1 MLSLLQRVNILQ
13 LIGVKDTDKKK
24 REGLKSPSLFY
35 IYFVQFINIY
45 LNNIYGGTIMEYFDS
60 KVLESFMIPED
71 SIVTEGF
78 GSKII
83 EIGKKVINF
92 LITMI
97 TKFISILGNLI
108 TKFKHGK
115 TVHNDKETYQ
125 ENKRLVDAT
134 YKDLR
139 KLISDIP
146 TALSLTAAGAFKIS
160 PASIEVGL
168 RHNKPEDDDALKDL
182 FYDKEM
188 TENNTRLSRLND
200 IYKNVESKLKSK
212 SLYLDKYSH
221 DAIITAME
229 TAKTRFS
236 HTNENLKK
244 ELDMELKNGERYVT
258 EDIIKESQKRYNII
272 MNYSTKLNT
281 LFNNTVKLITQC
293 VSSDVITDED
303 VYKYELS

>member
-1 MLSLLQRVNILQ
+1 MLSLLRRVNILQ
-13 LIGVKDTDKKK
+13 LIGVKDMDKKK

-35 IYFVQFINIY
+35 IYFVQFINIT
-45 LNNIYGGTIMEYFDS
+45 LNIIYGGTIMEYFDS

-71 SIVTEGF
+71 SIAIEGF

-108 TKFKHGK
+108 NKFKHGK

-303 VYKYELS
+303 VYKYE

>member
-1 MLSLLQRVNILQ
+1 
-13 LIGVKDTDKKK
+13 
-24 REGLKSPSLFY
+24 
-35 IYFVQFINIY
+35 
-45 LNNIYGGTIMEYFDS
+45 MEYFDS

-108 TKFKHGK
+108 NKFKHGK

-125 ENKRLVDAT
+125 ENKRIVDAT
-134 YKDLR
+134 YKELTDLLLWIPSEISL
-139 KLISDIP
+139 LIS
-146 TALSLTAAGAFKIS
+146 SAFNIS
-160 PASIEVGL
+160 PSTIQIGL
-168 RHNKPEDDDALKDL
+168 KYNKLEDDDRLKDD
-182 FYDKEM
+182 FYEKTVNELNRAFEKFD
-188 TENNTRLSRLND
+188 TR
-200 IYKNVESKLKSK
+200 YKSVESKLNGKTIHLDEYRHDYIIEFMEKSK
-212 SLYLDKYSH
+212 NRLTK
-221 DAIITAME
+221 I
-229 TAKTRFS
+229 
-236 HTNENLKK
+236 NEQLKK
-244 ELDMELKNGERYVT
+244 ELDTQLKSGEKSAT
-258 EDIIKESQKRYNII
+258 ADIIKESQKRYNIV
-272 MNYSTKLNT
+272 MNYSTKLNA

>member
-1 MLSLLQRVNILQ
+1 
-13 LIGVKDTDKKK
+13 
-24 REGLKSPSLFY
+24 
-35 IYFVQFINIY
+35 
-45 LNNIYGGTIMEYFDS
+45 MEYFDS

-71 SIVTEGF
+71 SIAIEGF

-108 TKFKHGK
+108 NRFKHGK

-200 IYKNVESKLKSK
+200 IYKNVEGKLKSK

-258 EDIIKESQKRYNII
+258 EDIIKESQKRYNIV
-272 MNYSTKLNT
+272 MNYSTKLNA

-293 VSSDVITDED
+293 VSPDVITDED
-303 VYKYELS
+303 IYKFDLL

>member
-1 MLSLLQRVNILQ
+1 MLSLLQRANIPQ
-13 LIGVKDTDKKK
+13 LIGVKDMDKKK
-24 REGLKSPSLFY
+24 REGLKRPSLFY

-45 LNNIYGGTIMEYFDS
+45 LNIIYGGTIMEYFDS

-71 SIVTEGF
+71 SIAIEGF

-92 LITMI
+92 LITII

-108 TKFKHGK
+108 NKFKHGK

-182 FYDKEM
+182 FYDKQM

-258 EDIIKESQKRYNII
+258 EDIIKESQKRYNIV

-303 VYKYELS
+303 VYKYE

>member
-13 LIGVKDTDKKK
+13 LIGVKDMDKNK

-35 IYFVQFINIY
+35 IYFIQFINIY
-45 LNNIYGGTIMEYFDS
+45 LNNIYGGIIMEYFDS

-108 TKFKHGK
+108 NKFKHGK

-212 SLYLDKYSH
+212 SLYLDKDSH

-303 VYKYELS
+303 VYKYE

>member
-13 LIGVKDTDKKK
+13 LIGVKDMDKNK

-71 SIVTEGF
+71 SIAIEGF

-92 LITMI
+92 LITMV

-108 TKFKHGK
+108 NKFKHGK

-134 YKDLR
+134 YNDIHDLLIYIPNEISLLTSSAYVISPSSINTGIRNNTPDGDKDLQDR
-139 KLISDIP
+139 
-146 TALSLTAAGAFKIS
+146 
-160 PASIEVGL
+160 
-168 RHNKPEDDDALKDL
+168 
-182 FYDKEM
+182 FYDKTMNRYE
-188 TENNTRLSRLND
+188 SSFSIID
-200 IYKNVESKLKSK
+200 KKYKNVASKLNGKTI
-212 SLYLDKYSH
+212 YLDEYRHNNTIKSME
-221 DAIITAME
+221 DAKSTL
-229 TAKTRFS
+229 TK
-236 HTNENLKK
+236 TNEELKK
-244 ELDMELKNGERYVT
+244 ALDRHLKDG
-258 EDIIKESQKRYNII
+258 IKDSTKEVIAESQKRYAIV
-272 MNYSTKLNT
+272 MKYASQYNT
-281 LFNNTVKLITQC
+281 LFNNLIQLITQC
-293 VSSDVITDED
+293 LSHDIVTNED
-303 VYKYELS
+303 QYKFYDN

>member
-1 MLSLLQRVNILQ
+1 
-13 LIGVKDTDKKK
+13 
-24 REGLKSPSLFY
+24 
-35 IYFVQFINIY
+35 
-45 LNNIYGGTIMEYFDS
+45 MEYFDS
-60 KVLESFMIPED
+60 KVLESFIIPED

-78 GSKII
+78 GSTII

-92 LITMI
+92 LITMV

-108 TKFKHGK
+108 NKFKHGK

-200 IYKNVESKLKSK
+200 IYINVESKLKSK

-303 VYKYELS
+303 VYKYE

>member
-13 LIGVKDTDKKK
+13 LIGVKDMDKKK

-35 IYFVQFINIY
+35 IYFIQFINIT
-45 LNNIYGGTIMEYFDS
+45 LNIIYGGTIMEYFDS
-60 KVLESFMIPED
+60 KVLESFIIPED
-71 SIVTEGF
+71 GIATEGF

-108 TKFKHGK
+108 NKFKHGK

-125 ENKRLVDAT
+125 ENKRLVDTT

-229 TAKTRFS
+229 TAKTRFI

-293 VSSDVITDED
+293 VSSDIITDED

>member
-13 LIGVKDTDKKK
+13 LIGVKDMDKKK
-24 REGLKSPSLFY
+24 REGLLSPSLFY

-45 LNNIYGGTIMEYFDS
+45 LNIIYGGTIMEYFDS

-71 SIVTEGF
+71 SIAIEGF

-92 LITMI
+92 LITII

-108 TKFKHGK
+108 NKFKHGK

-146 TALSLTAAGAFKIS
+146 TALSITVAGAFKIS
-160 PASIEVGL
+160 PTSIEVGL

-182 FYDKEM
+182 FYDKQM

-221 DAIITAME
+221 DAIIKSME
-229 TAKTRFS
+229 DAKSRLNK
-236 HTNENLKK
+236 TNENLKK
-244 ELDMELKNGERYVT
+244 DLDMYLKDGERYVT
-258 EDIIKESQKRYNII
+258 EDIIKESQKRYNIV
-272 MNYSTKLNT
+272 MNYSTKLNA

-303 VYKYELS
+303 VYKFDLL